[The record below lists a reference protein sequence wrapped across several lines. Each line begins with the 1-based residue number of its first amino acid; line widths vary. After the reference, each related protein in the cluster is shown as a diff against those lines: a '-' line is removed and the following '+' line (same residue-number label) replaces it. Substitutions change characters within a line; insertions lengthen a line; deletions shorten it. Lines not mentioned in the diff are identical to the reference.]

1 MKKIGIIGLGVMAT
15 RMINNTMAYGGFR
28 IGTAWDPDPMACE
41 RTSTL
46 DPDIRI
52 AENPDALIN
61 DDTLDGIYIASP
73 PASHVDY
80 AAAAI
85 TRGMPVLSEK
95 PLGIDLPI
103 THRMTETAV
112 TSGVRN
118 AVNFTF
124 ATAPAV
130 TEIENALLDGTLGNV
145 AAVDIRLHFCKWP
158 REWQLPATWLNE
170 RAEGG
175 FVRETFSH
183 YAYLT
188 DRLFGPATLEHATAR
203 YPINN
208 TGAETHALA
217 LMSAGGVPI
226 TFAGGTGGL
235 NASGADRIDFTVW
248 GTSVAYRL
256 YDWNRLRSS
265 SGNGWTEHLEEIP
278 DARQEG
284 YRRQI
289 GAIGAFFNGDK
300 HPLPDFAQAL
310 RVQEIV
316 EAILAAKA

>member
-1 MKKIGIIGLGVMAT
+1 MKTIGVIGLGVMAT
-15 RMINNTMAYGGFR
+15 RMITNTMAYGGFR
-28 IGTAWDPDPMACE
+28 IGAAWDPDPGACE
-41 RTSTL
+41 RTSIL
-46 DPDIRI
+46 APDIRI
-52 AENPDALIN
+52 VEDPNALI
-61 DDTLDGIYIASP
+61 DDDALDGIYIASP

-80 AAAAI
+80 ATAAV
-85 TRGMPVLSEK
+85 TRGKPILCEK
-95 PLGIDLPI
+95 PLGIDLAI
-103 THRMTETAV
+103 THRMTETAI

-130 TEIENALLDGTLGNV
+130 TEIENALADGTVGNV

-158 REWQLPATWLNE
+158 REWQAPATWLSE

-183 YAYLT
+183 YAYLA
-188 DRLFGPATLEHATAR
+188 DRLFGPATLEHAVAR
-203 YPINN
+203 YPIEN

-217 LMSAGGVPI
+217 LISAGGVPI

-235 NASGADRIDFTVW
+235 DASGADQIDFTVW
-248 GTSVAYRL
+248 GTNVAYRL

-265 SGNGWTEHLEEIP
+265 GGDGWKEHLEEII

-284 YRRQI
+284 YRRQV
-289 GAIGAFFNGDK
+289 GAIGAFFNGHK
-300 HPLPDFAQAL
+300 HPLPDFAQAF
-310 RVQEIV
+310 RIQELV

>member
-1 MKKIGIIGLGVMAT
+1 MKTIGVIGLGVMAT
-15 RMINNTMAYGGFR
+15 RMITNTMAYGGFR
-28 IGTAWDPDPMACE
+28 IGAAWDPDPGACE
-41 RTSTL
+41 RTSIL
-46 DPDIRI
+46 APDIRI
-52 AENPDALIN
+52 VEDPNALI
-61 DDTLDGIYIASP
+61 DDDALDGIYIASP

-80 AAAAI
+80 ATAAV
-85 TRGMPVLSEK
+85 TRGKPILCEK
-95 PLGIDLPI
+95 PLGIDLAI
-103 THRMTETAV
+103 THRMTETAI

-130 TEIENALLDGTLGNV
+130 TEIENALADGTVGNV

-158 REWQLPATWLNE
+158 REWQAPATWLSE

-183 YAYLT
+183 YAYLA
-188 DRLFGPATLEHATAR
+188 DRLFGPATLEHAVAR
-203 YPINN
+203 YPIDN

-217 LMSAGGVPI
+217 LISAGGVPI

-235 NASGADRIDFTVW
+235 DASDADRIDFTVW
-248 GTSVAYRL
+248 GTNVAYRL

-265 SGNGWTEHLEEIP
+265 GGDGWKEHLEEIT

-284 YRRQI
+284 YRRQV
-289 GAIGAFFNGDK
+289 GAIGAFFNGHK
-300 HPLPDFAQAL
+300 HPLPDFAQAF
-310 RVQEIV
+310 RIQELV